1 MLNLKAEELSV
12 PTAPPLSRRK
22 TLATQGSTIGARKFR
37 ARLSSNNIDIPTE
50 PSKKSSNKNRVNS
63 ADKYSPTK
71 LNREKTSY
79 K

>member
-50 PSKKSSNKNRVNS
+50 SSNKNRVNS

-71 LNREKTSY
+71 INREKTSY